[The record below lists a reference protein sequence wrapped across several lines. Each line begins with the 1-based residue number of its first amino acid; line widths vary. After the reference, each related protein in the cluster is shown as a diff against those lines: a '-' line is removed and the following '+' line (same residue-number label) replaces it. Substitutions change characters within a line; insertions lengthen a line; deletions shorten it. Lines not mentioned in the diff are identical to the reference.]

1 MLAGHLV
8 VLRLVSLIFDSAAA
22 EYRRVREEYQLHL
35 EAQRAAAVDECNGVL
50 LNARGKAAGI
60 DPFTLFKGPGVRA
73 AAYASEELV
82 EFWQRHTRVTWER
95 FERASYMW
103 ADADGF

>member
-1 MLAGHLV
+1 M
-8 VLRLVSLIFDSAAA
+8 SLIFDSAAA
-22 EYRRVREEYQLHL
+22 EYRRVRGEYQLHL
-35 EAQRAAAVDECNGVL
+35 EAQVAAAVDDCNGVL
-50 LNARGKAAGI
+50 LNARGKAARI

-82 EFWQRHTRVTWER
+82 EFWQRHPRVTWER
-95 FERASYMW
+95 FERASYTW